1 MNFKQHNLMMYVEV
15 ESDLGENISSVQNIT
30 FFNHLILWDLG
41 PCSRVGRRL
50 LFVIIK
56 SQEDWAQAHGT
67 MCQVKNTLWQVKKVK
82 CP

>member
-50 LFVIIK
+50 LFVIIIITRRLGSGTWNNASSEEHIVASQK
-56 SQEDWAQAHGT
+56 S
-67 MCQVKNTLWQVKKVK
+67 
-82 CP
+82 